1 LWASGEST
9 IAELFNVLSANANF
23 AFAMVK
29 EFLSGAIVGMKER
42 AFLAYF
48 LSLS

>member
-9 IAELFNVLSANANF
+9 LAELLDVLSANANF

-29 EFLSGAIVGMKER
+29 KFLFGATVGMKER
-42 AFLAYF
+42 RFAAYF
-48 LSLS
+48 L